1 LNLLDDGPQRF
12 GEALGATL
20 WGGTLYELAP
30 GEETRYHWQFGEEE
44 FVIVIGG
51 RPTLRT
57 PEGEHALEPWDVAW
71 FVRGEPGAHQVRNDA
86 DASARVVF
94 FSTCSDPEV
103 VVYPDEGVVGFV
115 ADWSRPDRA
124 RMSAKAAYE
133 GRAEPRLPPQREAA
147 IFNLLGGE
155 LDTLEERPGYRCRG
169 AGVGRMLGAELL
181 GATLYETPPGEKLWP
196 YHWEAG
202 CEEFLVAVSGRP
214 TLRTPAGERELAPGD
229 VVHFPEGEPGTHQ
242 LRNDTSEPFRVLI
255 ASTKAPLNVCG
266 YPDSSKLLI
275 DRPGRR
281 RMLRDGPDLDY
292 WDGES

>member
-1 LNLLDDGPQRF
+1 LNLLDDRPQRV

-30 GEETRYHWQFGEEE
+30 GEESPYHWQFGEEE
-44 FVIVIGG
+44 FLIVIDG

-57 PEGEHALEPWDVAW
+57 PEGERALDPLDVAW

-86 DASARVVF
+86 DASARVVI

-103 VVYPDEGVVGFV
+103 VVYPDEGIVGFV

-124 RMSAKAAYE
+124 RVSAKAAYE
-133 GRAEPRLPPQREAA
+133 GRAEPRRAPQRAAA
-147 IFNLLGGE
+147 IFNLFAGE
-155 LDTLEERPGYRCRG
+155 LDAVEERPGYGFRAARVSG
-169 AGVGRMLGAELL
+169 KLGGELL

-202 CEEFLVAVSGRP
+202 CEEFLVVVTGRP
-214 TLRTPAGERELAPGD
+214 TLRTPAGERELAPGE

-242 LRNDTSEPFRVLI
+242 LRNDTTEPFRVLI
-255 ASTKAPLNVCG
+255 ASTKSPLNVCG

-281 RMLRDGPDLDY
+281 QMLRDGPELEY
-292 WDGES
+292 WDGE